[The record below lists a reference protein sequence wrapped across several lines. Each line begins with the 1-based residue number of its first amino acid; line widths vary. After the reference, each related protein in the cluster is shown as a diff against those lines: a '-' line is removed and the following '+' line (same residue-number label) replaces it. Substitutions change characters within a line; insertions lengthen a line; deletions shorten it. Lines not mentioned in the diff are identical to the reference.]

1 MVRGKTELKRI
12 ENTTSR
18 QVTFSKRRAGLLK
31 KAYELAILC
40 DAEVAVIV
48 FSQKGKL
55 AEYSSKNNILETIE
69 RYRSYTKAN
78 GNSNPAKQDLKSMQ
92 NLKEET
98 TTLGKRIEFLEATKR
113 KLLGEN
119 LEGCSK
125 DELNELESKI
135 EKSLRN
141 IRLAKSRNLADQIEK
156 LKETNHL
163 LTKENEELR
172 VKLHSQYNNVVPENN
187 DNEDANPA
195 HNRVDVVTDLSIAL
209 PGPCLTF
216 V

>member
-1 MVRGKTELKRI
+1 MVRGKTELRRI

-31 KAYELAILC
+31 KAYELAVLC

-55 AEYSSKNNILETIE
+55 AEFSSKSNVLETIE
-69 RYRSYTKAN
+69 RYRSYTKPN
-78 GNSNPAKQDLKSMQ
+78 GNSNPAKQDLK

-98 TTLGKRIEFLEATKR
+98 TTLSKRIEFLEATKR

-125 DELNELESKI
+125 DELNDLESKI
-135 EKSLRN
+135 EKGLRT
-141 IRLAKSRNLADQIEK
+141 IRLAKRRHLEDQIEN
-156 LKETNHL
+156 LQETQNHL

-172 VKLHSQYNNVVPENN
+172 EKLHQQYNNVVPENN
-187 DNEDANPA
+187 DSEDANPA
-195 HNRVDVVTDLSIAL
+195 RNRVDVVTDLSIAL
-209 PGPCLTF
+209 PSPW
-216 V
+216 